1 MVRAIDFFK
10 LFFTDILMEQIC
22 LHTNSYGWMKIVDK
36 PYYGDNAGA
45 WKETS
50 EEEIALL
57 IAIILYFGV
66 VNVSSFHRYWS
77 TKALYHGLSSRE
89 IMKRDRFKALMG
101 MLHVVDPNTEDEHDK
116 LRKVSGFLNSFKE
129 TCKLLYQPFQHVA
142 VDEMMVKSKHR
153 SRIRQYIKN
162 KPTKWSIKLW
172 VLADNANCYTYDF
185 NVYTGRR
192 SEEECSENGLGYD
205 VVTKLS
211 HPLEN
216 QGYHLYFDN
225 FYTSPTL
232 VKDLY
237 SVQIYAVER

>member
-77 TKALYHGLSSRE
+77 TKTLYHGLWARE
-89 IMKRDRFKALMG
+89 IMKRDRFTALMG
-101 MLHVVDPNTEDEHDK
+101 MLLLSTQT
-116 LRKVSGFLNSFKE
+116 LRTNMI
-129 TCKLLYQPFQHVA
+129 
-142 VDEMMVKSKHR
+142 D
-153 SRIRQYIKN
+153 
-162 KPTKWSIKLW
+162 
-172 VLADNANCYTYDF
+172 
-185 NVYTGRR
+185 
-192 SEEECSENGLGYD
+192 
-205 VVTKLS
+205 
-211 HPLEN
+211 LE
-216 QGYHLYFDN
+216 
-225 FYTSPTL
+225 
-232 VKDLY
+232 K
-237 SVQIYAVER
+237 